1 MWLINCQSLDLE
13 EFVQDVP
20 AYAILS
26 HTWGEKEVTFY
37 DMRNQDKASR
47 KAKEGYRKIQ
57 TTCRVALEHDLGYA
71 WVDTC
76 CIDKSS
82 SAELSEAINSMFSWY
97 KKAAVCFVWLYDFTS
112 FSDETLAEVIVSF
125 ESREALEAKVE
136 GLYGDPPPLTSAE
149 IDLRNKVKRALG
161 NCKWFSRGW
170 TLQELIAPSRINF
183 YDKDWNCFGSKLQ
196 LASVL
201 SWITGVDTS
210 VLKGKSLD
218 EILIGRRMSW
228 ASTRTTTRVED
239 IAYCLL
245 GIFDINMPLLYG
257 EGKKAFTRLQEEII
271 RSSHDLSIFAWKA
284 DVNDI
289 RRFRGLMANSPAEFK
304 GCQKLVKPSF
314 EWNNGGEY
322 GLTSRG
328 LRTDG
333 LVRIG
338 RGETGQVGSY
348 FISLGCVDERQRKL
362 ILAISLRQYGP
373 GLFAR
378 RKPWPMT
385 TVFDLNVYSAAKLAH
400 PQYICCKDSPF
411 LESIVMN
418 SRINA
423 IQIGFSDSIFD
434 VDSITAFPQADWD
447 LRNSILLSFQ
457 RPYYWGMWKV
467 KFKDKDYGI
476 SIVCVRSSG
485 WLLYGIFP
493 LDKIPSALTRDDL
506 LPSHVEDILQ
516 RLPDRTSTEC
526 SGFVHTVRDV
536 RLDLG
541 ETGVEI
547 PATLLQVNSI
557 ETKRLKKSRT
567 GINGM
572 KRMQG
577 LFKKSKSM

>member
-1 MWLINCQSLDLE
+1 MWLINCQSLNLE
-13 EFVQDVP
+13 EFVKDVP
-20 AYAILS
+20 PYAILS
-26 HTWGEKEVTFY
+26 HTWGDEEVAFI
-37 DMRNQDKASR
+37 DMSNQDKVS
-47 KAKEGYRKIQ
+47 KKEGYQKIEA
-57 TTCRVALEHDLGYA
+57 TCRVALEHDLNYA

-82 SAELSEAINSMFSWY
+82 SAELSEAINSMFAWY
-97 KKAAVCFVWLYDFTS
+97 KKAVVCFVWLCDFAS
-112 FSDETLAEVIVSF
+112 FPDKTLAEAITSF
-125 ESREALEAKVE
+125 ESREALEAKGE
-136 GLYGDPPPLTSAE
+136 GFYGDLPQQTAAE
-149 IDLRNKVKRALG
+149 IDLRNRVKKRLG

-183 YDKDWNCFGSKLQ
+183 YDKEWNYFGSKLE
-196 LASVL
+196 LACVL

-210 VLKGKSLD
+210 VLKGRPLD
-218 EILIGRRMSW
+218 EILVGRRMSW

-245 GIFDINMPLLYG
+245 GIFDINIPLLYG
-257 EGKKAFTRLQEEII
+257 EGEKAFIRLQEEII

-284 DVNDI
+284 DVNDL

-304 GCQKLVKPSF
+304 GCQRLVKPSF

-333 LVRIG
+333 LIRVG
-338 RGETGQVGSY
+338 RGEADQAGSY
-348 FISLGCVDERQRKL
+348 FMSLGCVDERQRKL
-362 ILAISLRQYGP
+362 VLAVSLRQYGP

-400 PQYICCKDSPF
+400 PQYICCKDNAS
-411 LESIVMN
+411 LEDTVMN

-423 IQIGFSDSIFD
+423 IQIRFSDSIFD
-434 VDSITAFPQADWD
+434 IDSITVFPQADWD

-467 KFKDKDYGI
+467 KVRDRDDGI

-485 WLLYGIFP
+485 WLLYGIFASNR
-493 LDKIPSALTRDDL
+493 IPSALTRDDL

-526 SGFVHTVRDV
+526 SGFIHTVKDGH
-536 RLDLG
+536 LNLG
-541 ETGVEI
+541 ETGMEI
-547 PATLLQVNSI
+547 PATLLQVESI
-557 ETKRLKKSRT
+557 ETKQSRT
-567 GINGM
+567 GM
-572 KRMQG
+572 KLMRG
-577 LFKKSKSM
+577 LFRKNISIGQF

>member
-13 EFVQDVP
+13 EFVKDVP
-20 AYAILS
+20 PYAILS
-26 HTWGEKEVTFY
+26 HTWGDEEVTFV
-37 DMRNQDKASR
+37 DMSDRDKASQ
-47 KAKEGYRKIQ
+47 KEGYRKIEA
-57 TTCRVALEHDLGYA
+57 TCRVALEHDLKYA

-82 SAELSEAINSMFSWY
+82 SAELSEAINSMFAWY
-97 KKAAVCFVWLYDFTS
+97 KKADVCFVWLRDFTS
-112 FSDETLAEVIVSF
+112 FSDETLVEAIASF
-125 ESREALEAKVE
+125 EAREALETKGE
-136 GLYGDPPPLTSAE
+136 GFGGDPPQQTIAE
-149 IDLRNKVKRALG
+149 MDIRNKVKKGLG

-183 YDKDWNCFGSKLQ
+183 YDKEWNYFGSKLE

-210 VLKGKSLD
+210 VLKGRPLD
-218 EILIGRRMSW
+218 EILVGRRMSW

-284 DVNDI
+284 DVNDV

-304 GCQKLVKPSF
+304 GCQRLVKPSF

-333 LVRIG
+333 LIRIG
-338 RGETGQVGSY
+338 RGEAGHVGSY
-348 FISLGCVDERQRKL
+348 FMSLGCVDERQKKL
-362 ILAISLRQYGP
+362 VLAISLRQYGP

-378 RKPWPMT
+378 RKPWPRI

-400 PQYICCKDSPF
+400 PQYICCKDSAL
-411 LESIVMN
+411 LENTVMD

-423 IQIGFSDSIFD
+423 IQIKFSDSIFD

-467 KFKDKDYGI
+467 KIKDRDDGI

-485 WLLYGIFP
+485 WLLYGIFASNR
-493 LDKIPSALTRDDL
+493 IPSALTRDDL

-526 SGFVHTVRDV
+526 AGSIHTVKDV
-536 RLDLG
+536 HLDLG
-541 ETGVEI
+541 ETGVQI
-547 PATLLQVNSI
+547 PATLLQVNST
-557 ETKRLKKSRT
+557 ETKYLKQSRAR
-567 GINGM
+567 I
-572 KRMQG
+572 KLVQG
-577 LFKKSKSM
+577 LFKKSKSI

>member
-1 MWLINCQSLDLE
+1 MWLINCQSIDLE
-13 EFVQDVP
+13 EFVKDVP
-20 AYAILS
+20 PYAILS
-26 HTWGEKEVTFY
+26 HTWGNKEVTFT
-37 DMRNQDKASR
+37 DMSNRDRAS
-47 KAKEGYRKIQ
+47 KEEGYQKIKA
-57 TTCRVALEHDLGYA
+57 TCRVALEHDLKYA

-82 SAELSEAINSMFSWY
+82 SAELSEAINSMFAWY
-97 KKAAVCFVWLYDFTS
+97 KNATVCFVWLCDFTC
-112 FSDETLAEVIVSF
+112 FSDETLAEAITSF
-125 ESREALEAKVE
+125 ESREALDAK
-136 GLYGDPPPLTSAE
+136 GGGFYGDPPQQTVAE
-149 IDLRNKVKRALG
+149 IDLRNRVKKGLG

-183 YDKDWNCFGSKLQ
+183 YDKEWNYFGSKLE
-196 LASVL
+196 LAPVL
-201 SWITGVDTS
+201 SWITGVDTG
-210 VLKGKSLD
+210 VLRGRPLD
-218 EILIGRRMSW
+218 EVLVGRRMSW

-257 EGKKAFTRLQEEII
+257 EGKKAFIRLQEEII

-284 DVNDI
+284 DVSDL

-304 GCQKLVKPSF
+304 GCQRLVKPSF

-338 RGETGQVGSY
+338 RGEAGQAGSY
-348 FISLGCVDERQRKL
+348 FMSLGCVDERQKKL
-362 ILAISLRQYGP
+362 VLAISLRQYGP

-378 RKPWPMT
+378 RKPWPMI

-400 PQYICCKDSPF
+400 PQYICCKDSPS
-411 LESIVMN
+411 LENTVMN

-423 IQIGFSDSIFD
+423 IQIKFTDSIFD
-434 VDSITAFPQADWD
+434 VDSVTAFPQADWD

-457 RPYYWGMWKV
+457 RPYYWGLWKV
-467 KFKDKDYGI
+467 KVRDSDDGI

-485 WLLYGIFP
+485 WLLYGIFASNQ
-493 LDKIPSALTRDDL
+493 IPSTLTRDDL

-516 RLPDRTSTEC
+516 RLPDRTTTEC
-526 SGFVHTVRDV
+526 SGFIHTVKDV
-536 RLDLG
+536 HLDLG
-541 ETGVEI
+541 ETGIEI
-547 PATLLQVNSI
+547 PATLLQVNSV
-557 ETKRLKKSRT
+557 ESKHSKQGRSR
-567 GINGM
+567 I
-572 KRMQG
+572 KLVQSF
-577 LFKKSKSM
+577 FKKSKSM